1 MTASSVDVVVV
12 GGGVVGTAIA
22 AQLAGAGQRVALA
35 EAGSLAAG
43 ASGAAPGRLNPP
55 VKGSASGPVF
65 DLHVAETARYQDH
78 ISQLRSGTGLD
89 PEYRVPGLLLPAFGE
104 EAAAA
109 QQDLCAALRAAG
121 VDAQW
126 CGAAAATGLE
136 PHLNPQVQSAVWLP
150 GAATVNAR
158 RLTVA
163 QARAAELAGATIR
176 PYWPVQRLLRHGCR
190 VIGVSNGSDE
200 IHADATVVAAGAWSA
215 AVLRTAGVTVEITP
229 VRGQMI
235 AVRPPAGWVTRMVV
249 GDEGSLVPRVDGS
262 VQIGWT
268 SEHAGFDTRPTLE
281 AIAREIAAAEHL
293 TPGLGRFPFAG
304 AWAGLRP
311 MTPTGQP
318 AIGQVAELEGLYAAV
333 GHYTDGVI
341 LGPSTGEVIRELIVA
356 DGTGRAALTR
366 YQAAGFL
373 ADPTQPHHGTGTGP
387 HSGPNDR
394 SGP

>member
-1 MTASSVDVVVV
+1 MVV

-22 AQLAGAGQRVALA
+22 AQLADAGQSVALI
-35 EAGSLAAG
+35 EASSLAAG

-55 VKGSASGPVF
+55 VKGPASGPVF
-65 DLHVAETARYQDH
+65 DLHVAETARYEGH
-78 ISQLRSGTGLD
+78 ISQLRSRTGLD

-104 EAAAA
+104 QTAAA
-109 QQDLCAALRAAG
+109 QQDLCAALLAAG
-121 VDAQW
+121 VDAQR
-126 CGAAAATGLE
+126 CDAAAATGLE
-136 PHLNPQVQSAVWLP
+136 PHLNPQMRSAVWIP
-150 GAATVNAR
+150 GAATVHAG

-163 QARAAELAGATIR
+163 QARAAELAGALIR
-176 PYWPVQRLLRHGCR
+176 LYWPVQRLLRHGSR
-190 VIGVSNGSDE
+190 VTGVSNGGDE
-200 IHADATVVAAGAWSA
+200 IHAGATVVAAGAWSA
-215 AVLRTAGVTVEITP
+215 AVLRTAGVDVEITP

-249 GDEGSLVPRVDGS
+249 GDAGSLVPRVDGS

-268 SEHAGFDTRPTLE
+268 SEQAGFDTRPTLE

-293 TPGLGRFPFAG
+293 MPGLGRFPFAG

-311 MTPTGQP
+311 MTPSGRP
-318 AIGQVAELEGLYAAV
+318 AIGQVAGLDGLYAAV

-341 LGPSTGEVIRELIVA
+341 LGPSTGEVMRELIVA

-366 YQAAGFL
+366 YEAAGFL
-373 ADPTQPHHGTGTGP
+373 ADPAEPHHGTVTGS
-387 HSGPNDR
+387 HGVPNDR